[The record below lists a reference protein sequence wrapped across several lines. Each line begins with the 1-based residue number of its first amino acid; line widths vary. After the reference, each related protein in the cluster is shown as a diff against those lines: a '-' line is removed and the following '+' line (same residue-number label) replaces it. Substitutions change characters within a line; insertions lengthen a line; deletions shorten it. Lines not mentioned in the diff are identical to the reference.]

1 MAAVTTLI
9 ENVTCLSNA
18 SLDIFPN
25 NSLTK
30 FTHRLPKP
38 IKVPPGL
45 KPLVALREFVLSNY
59 PSENASKVGF
69 LKVHLEEID
78 PLAGPDVNDRRLLS
92 TLQNKSGKTIWNRP
106 DFPVL
111 CPLAATDQIEQ
122 LSFLV
127 TDEWNRQLQ
136 LKSGPTTVIH
146 LTIVMTNAQNSFTMS
161 VGPDT
166 SRHLFAHNSLPSFS
180 VEMPETL
187 TLDENWEVALLSA
200 QAGSSVVLEDSRM
213 KFVLHTKRQ
222 QKESDILPTFGA
234 HADDKVKIVPM
245 KRDKMSDVNL
255 VRKVLQP
262 WLKEFG
268 FDTTLDTED
277 GSIAITRER
286 PPEDVVESIMGSPM
300 EQQEIPDTHNA
311 IISLELCPHACKM
324 LRMVQTDPRG
334 KIINLN
340 HTKIGKVYVR
350 NRMLDYGI
358 RYYSET
364 KYPAEAIHH
373 MAVYCDL
380 VEHSIIGNEIAPI
393 MTVMPTKRLHLH
405 DVDQEA
411 FYSVKHP
418 VFRPINPHVRKTFD
432 VALRSL
438 DGSVPPLIY
447 DGHDFAEEKHPIRL
461 TFVFRRAGQ

>member
-1 MAAVTTLI
+1 MAAATTLT

-18 SLDIFPN
+18 SLDIFPD

-45 KPLVALREFVLSNY
+45 KPLVALREFVLTNH
-59 PSENASKVGF
+59 PTENAPKVGF

-92 TLQNKSGKTIWNRP
+92 TLQNKSNKTIWNRP

-122 LSFLV
+122 FSFLI

-136 LKSGPTTVIH
+136 LESGPTTVIQ
-146 LTIVMTNAQNSFTMS
+146 LTIVMTNAQTSFTMT

-166 SRHLFAHNSLPSFS
+166 SEHLFAHNTLPTFS

-213 KFVLHTKRQ
+213 KFTLHTKRQ
-222 QKESDILPTFGA
+222 QKEGVLLPDFGA
-234 HADDKVKIVPM
+234 HPDDKVLIVPL
-245 KRDKMSDVNL
+245 KKNKMSDADL
-255 VRKVLQP
+255 VRKELQP
-262 WLKEFG
+262 WLKGFG
-268 FDTTLDTED
+268 FDTTLDPQD

-286 PPEDVVESIMGSPM
+286 PPEEVVESIMGSSL
-300 EQQEIPDTHNA
+300 EDQEIPDTLNA

-324 LRMVQTDPRG
+324 LRMSQTDPRG

-340 HTKIGKVYVR
+340 HTKIAKIVYVR

-358 RYYSET
+358 KYYSET
-364 KYPAEAIHH
+364 KYPAETIHH
-373 MAVYCDL
+373 LAVYCDL

-393 MTVMPTKRLHLH
+393 MTVMPAKRLHLH
-405 DVDQEA
+405 DVNQEA

-418 VFRPINPHVRKTFD
+418 VFRRINPHVRKTFD

-438 DGSVPPLIY
+438 DGSVPPLIH
-447 DGHDFAEEKHPIRL
+447 DAHDFAEEKHPIRL
-461 TFVFRRAGQ
+461 TFVFRRVG